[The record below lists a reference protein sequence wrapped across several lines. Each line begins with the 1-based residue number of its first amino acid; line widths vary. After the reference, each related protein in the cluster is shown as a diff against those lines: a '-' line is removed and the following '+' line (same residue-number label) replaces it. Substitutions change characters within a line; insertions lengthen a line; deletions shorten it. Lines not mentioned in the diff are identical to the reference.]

1 MVRQKWPDFTAISQP
16 AGKAQPP
23 GSSPLRVA
31 ARLRFE
37 LGLEP
42 LYGLAGGRIEYWMR
56 PQELPGRPA
65 IRIDG
70 DWLTLLSGG
79 VAASIPRFIAL
90 ELLGGSALRGGFLA
104 SFWQRAV
111 IAVLRIERVVYFAL
125 EVAGAMKPRSN
136 ADEYAAIEPFRAVV
150 AVGNAVIGGVIV
162 VAVGAIR
169 GDADFDRDL
178 SLCFGSS
185 CYKEDSRNSR

>member
-1 MVRQKWPDFTAISQP
+1 MSSDSVATAGLMRGRAGWVEGGKVVVRQKWPDFTAISQP

-23 GSSPLRVA
+23 GSSALRVA
-31 ARLRFE
+31 ARLRFD
-37 LGLEP
+37 LGLGP

-90 ELLGGSALRGGFLA
+90 ELLGALRCAEAFRQLLA
-104 SFWQRAV
+104 TGR

-125 EVAGAMKPRSN
+125 EVAGAMKHGPTPTNTPPLNHS
-136 ADEYAAIEPFRAVV
+136 EP
-150 AVGNAVIGGVIV
+150 
-162 VAVGAIR
+162 
-169 GDADFDRDL
+169 
-178 SLCFGSS
+178 
-185 CYKEDSRNSR
+185 